1 MAIQTNTS
9 LTPKRITITLS
20 SETYEGLAAWAED
33 ETRPISNLLTAI
45 AAKALKERSK
55 TTREISQS

>member
-1 MAIQTNTS
+1 MATNTS
-9 LTPKRITITLS
+9 NKPKRITITLPI
-20 SETYEGLAAWAED
+20 ETYEGLAVWAKD

-55 TTREISQS
+55 ASREISQS